1 MAGML
6 GGVGIGGVID
16 VGVKRECGFRFTVQG
31 GEVGGFGGD
40 SHCHFSYGAWRLV
53 LLHRLYTDA
62 RGVSSV
68 FRADLLATL
77 FQK

>member
-1 MAGML
+1 ML
-6 GGVGIGGVID
+6 DEVVIGGVID
-16 VGVKRECGFRFTVQG
+16 VGIEKECCFCFTVQG

-68 FRADLLATL
+68 SAPD
-77 FQK
+77 